1 MKLKHIFSGMIIA
14 GCAMMLHAAERN
26 VAPLNSS
33 GLKFIQDGRVG
44 QALQLNEKSRLSYDE
59 SVFNAAGGTV
69 EMWIRPAAK
78 AVPGKQNFLISN
90 GTNNPSWFF
99 WGYDNKAYNFL
110 SRERKDARNF
120 NHYCSMRMAVE
131 FPENQWTH
139 VALVWCYIGKGES
152 LIQLYVNGKSVLDK
166 FDQTLATASSGPVA
180 VGWNTAGAAAPAFA
194 GDIDELRISSVPL
207 TPEEIAADYEAGKN
221 GKSLAV
227 NDSTLLYAGF
237 EGDAAGRSCT
247 ARPDLET
254 LSKKGDQLVEK
265 LIE

>member
-1 MKLKHIFSGMIIA
+1 MKLKYIFSGIA
-14 GCAMMLHAAERN
+14 LFGCAIMLNAVERN
-26 VAPLNSS
+26 VAPLNAS
-33 GLKFIQDGRVG
+33 GLKFVQDGRVG

-78 AVPGKQNFLISN
+78 TAPGKQNFLISN

-99 WGYDNKAYNFL
+99 WGYDSKAYNFL

-120 NHYCSMRMAVE
+120 NHYCSIRMEAA

-139 VALVWCYIGKGES
+139 VALVWCYIGKEES
-152 LIQLYVNGKSVLDK
+152 LVQLYVNGKSVIDK

-180 VGWNTAGAAAPAFA
+180 VGWNTAGAAAPAFV

-207 TPEEIAADYEAGKN
+207 TPEKIRADYEAGKN
-221 GKSLAV
+221 GKFLEV
-227 NDSTLLYAGF
+227 NDTTLLYVGF
-237 EGDAAGRSCT
+237 DGNATGRSG
-247 ARPDLET
+247 AVRPNLET